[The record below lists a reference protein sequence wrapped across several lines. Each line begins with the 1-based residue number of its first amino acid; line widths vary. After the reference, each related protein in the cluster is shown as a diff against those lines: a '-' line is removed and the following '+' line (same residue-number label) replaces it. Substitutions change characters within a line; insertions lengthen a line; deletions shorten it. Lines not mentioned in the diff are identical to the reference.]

1 MPETILDK
9 YLTLTGSTTRF
20 LEQLANAPISAKVLS
35 QSVDQAE
42 AVILR
47 VSTLHAGDSA
57 PLLAAMSS
65 LSLENLT
72 AVEQDALLNSAR
84 PIGDILLSGQDQ
96 TFRREN
102 VAIASADNHKLRS
115 HIAGAAG
122 PVMMKSFDLWF
133 GDRFIG
139 RLEEV
144 ASQSSLSGAL
154 NTECKL
160 I

>member
-1 MPETILDK
+1 MPDTILDK

-20 LEQLANAPISAKVLS
+20 LEKLANAPISAKVIS
-35 QSVDQAE
+35 QSVEEAD

-57 PLLAAMSS
+57 PLLAAESS

-72 AVEQDALLNSAR
+72 ALEKDALLNSDR
-84 PIGDILLSGQDQ
+84 PIGDILLSGEGQS
-96 TFRREN
+96 FRREN
-102 VAIASADNHKLRS
+102 VKISSADNHRLRS

-122 PVMMKSFDLWF
+122 AVMLKSFDLWF

-144 ASQSSLSGAL
+144 ASLASLSGAL
-154 NTECKL
+154 KTQSAS
-160 I
+160 